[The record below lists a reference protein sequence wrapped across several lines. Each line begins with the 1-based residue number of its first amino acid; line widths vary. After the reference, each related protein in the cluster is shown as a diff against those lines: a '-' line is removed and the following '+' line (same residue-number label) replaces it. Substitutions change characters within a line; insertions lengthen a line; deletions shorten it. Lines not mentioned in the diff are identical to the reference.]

1 MNPKT
6 RDDKVVNEKLTD
18 VNKRLDELE
27 KMLGES
33 GFAASADFTF
43 ADCAIAPTIFFC
55 NALLPSFGAKPPM
68 EGRPKLAAW
77 WNHVQ
82 TRPSAKKGIGE
93 MQEAMAAL
101 QKR

>member
-6 RDDKVVNEKLTD
+6 RDDKVVNEKLTE

-27 KMLGES
+27 KMLGET
-33 GFAASADFTF
+33 GFAAGAEFTL

-55 NALLPSFGAKPPM
+55 TALLPMFGAKPPM

-77 WNHVQ
+77 WTHVNA
-82 TRPSAKKGIGE
+82 RPAVKKGIGE
-93 MQEAMAAL
+93 MQEALAAL
-101 QKR
+101 NRK